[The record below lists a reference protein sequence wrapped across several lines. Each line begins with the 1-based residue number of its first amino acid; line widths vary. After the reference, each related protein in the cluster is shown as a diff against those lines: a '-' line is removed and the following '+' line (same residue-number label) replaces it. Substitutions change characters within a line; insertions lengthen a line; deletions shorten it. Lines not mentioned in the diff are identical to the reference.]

1 MEDDLGARV
10 LTPNRI
16 IHGRDVHLLEEI
28 EEPDNPSKMERRVR
42 KAKEVMWQRWTTEYV
57 RSLRERHDITKGKPY
72 HPEIG
77 EVVLIVG
84 DSKNR
89 RLWNHG
95 LVCELLKGKDN
106 VVRGVRMIVR
116 NKIWERPIQ
125 LVCPLEIKSKM
136 TEEELNCRIRAA
148 NKEETQ
154 SAKTE
159 QKNKRVIRQTGQSAK
174 LKIKQ
179 MAEDDEQYS

>member
-1 MEDDLGARV
+1 ML
-10 LTPNRI
+10 I
-16 IHGRDVHLLEEI
+16 I
-28 EEPDNPSKMERRVR
+28 
-42 KAKEVMWQRWTTEYV
+42 
-57 RSLRERHDITKGKPY
+57 
-72 HPEIG
+72 
-77 EVVLIVG
+77 G
-84 DSKNR
+84 DSENR

-116 NKIWERPIQ
+116 NKIWERSIQ

-154 SAKTE
+154 SAKTV
-159 QKNKRVIRQTGQSAK
+159 QKNKRVIRQTGQLAK